1 MGNAQKRC
9 YEIKSKLKK
18 KTNNL
23 APITSTIDVSDSQ
36 TTIMKSNSHKI
47 NIHIKKTRNPS
58 LDKKNFLSGMSM
70 HKHEN
75 ISNIT
80 TNRTNRLMNSFN
92 IFNSPRRF
100 QSPENLSNIN
110 KKISLINDYS
120 PLKKYKKSNTIK
132 NIYLKGDLIG
142 EGRFGKVY
150 PGLCTIN
157 GEIVT
162 LKVYDKIPEEKKRL
176 ILKNRQQIYK
186 LEHPNIVKTILLYE
200 EKEQLNAIFDC
211 SNLNSVQELLNEYGT
226 FDENVIQK
234 YSRQLLQG
242 LKYLHEQN
250 IYHKN
255 FTPNNILVD
264 AEGTIKISD
273 CFIDSIILGSA
284 KEIYDNLLSD
294 SNDNINYYIP
304 PFFIQSIFYFGESMT
319 SKIGEN
325 NGNNNIKIFEE
336 WQAFD
341 LWYMG
346 CFLIEISS
354 WKKPWNHYNFK
365 DNSDFFEF
373 LKSTHLFPTIPKKRS
388 LEFQELVQILLN
400 PTLTNKKNIYDIIFN
415 LNFFTKN
422 VSEFNFEKNNK
433 SMMAQSSF
441 RQSRIEKKIFE
452 DSSYYFADSNIQ
464 LGQMLQNNKVKN
476 ILNNNNNAS
485 FSVSSMEDISF
496 SNSNISNINNNNFFG
511 SINYSKNEFKSF
523 IEGKINKIKSIKT
536 IKSDMTE
543 VKELQIE

>member
-47 NIHIKKTRNPS
+47 NIHIKKTRKPS

-92 IFNSPRRF
+92 IFNSSRRF

-110 KKISLINDYS
+110 KKISLMNDYS

-354 WKKPWNHYNFK
+354 GKKPWNHYNFK

-452 DSSYYFADSNIQ
+452 DSSYFADSNIQ

>member
-9 YEIKSKLKK
+9 YEIKSRLKK

-23 APITSTIDVSDSQ
+23 APISSTIDVSVSQ
-36 TTIMKSNSHKI
+36 NTITSSNSHKI
-47 NIHIKKTRNPS
+47 NIRIKKTRKLS
-58 LDKKNFLSGMSM
+58 LDKKKFLSNMTL
-70 HKHEN
+70 HKHNN
-75 ISNIT
+75 ISNMS

-157 GEIVT
+157 AEIVT
-162 LKVYDKIPEEKKRL
+162 LKVYDKIPEEKKKL

-186 LEHPNIVKTILLYE
+186 LEHPNIVKTVVLYE
-200 EKEQLNAIFDC
+200 EKDQLNAVFDC
-211 SNLNSVQELLNEYGT
+211 SSLNSVQELLKEYGT
-226 FDENVIQK
+226 FDESVIQK

-255 FTPNNILVD
+255 FTPKNILVD

-284 KEIYDNLLSD
+284 KEIYDNLLSS
-294 SNDNINYYIP
+294 SNGNINYYIP
-304 PFFIQSIFYFGESMT
+304 PFFIQSIFYFGESIT
-319 SKIGEN
+319 FKIGESN
-325 NGNNNIKIFEE
+325 DNNNIKIFEE
-336 WQAFD
+336 WQVFD

-354 WKKPWNHYNFK
+354 GKKPWNHYNFK

-373 LKSTHLFPTIPKKRS
+373 LKGTHLFPTIPKKMS
-388 LEFQELVQILLN
+388 QEFQELVQILLN

-415 LNFFTKN
+415 LNFFTKD
-422 VSEFNFEKNNK
+422 VSEFNFQKNNK
-433 SMMAQSSF
+433 SMVQSSF

-452 DSSYYFADSNIQ
+452 DSSYFADSNIQ

-476 ILNNNNNAS
+476 ILNNNNNNAS
-485 FSVSSMEDISF
+485 FSVTSMEDISF
-496 SNSNISNINNNNFFG
+496 SNSNISNNNYNNNFFG

-536 IKSDMTE
+536 MKSDMTE

>member
-110 KKISLINDYS
+110 KKINLMNDYS

-319 SKIGEN
+319 SKINEN

-354 WKKPWNHYNFK
+354 GKKPWNHYNFK

-452 DSSYYFADSNIQ
+452 DSSYFADSNIQ

>member
-47 NIHIKKTRNPS
+47 NIHIKKTRKPS

-142 EGRFGKVY
+142 QGRFGKVY

-157 GEIVT
+157 AEIVT
-162 LKVYDKIPEEKKRL
+162 LKVYDKIPEEKKKL

-186 LEHPNIVKTILLYE
+186 LEHPNIVKTVVLYE
-200 EKEQLNAIFDC
+200 EKDQLNAVFDC
-211 SNLNSVQELLNEYGT
+211 SSLNSVQELLKEYGT
-226 FDENVIQK
+226 FDESVIQK

-242 LKYLHEQN
+242 LRYLHEHN

-354 WKKPWNHYNFK
+354 GKKPWNHYHFK
-365 DNSDFFEF
+365 DNLDFFEF
-373 LKSTHLFPTIPKKRS
+373 LKNTNLIPTIPKKMS
-388 LEFQELVQILLN
+388 LEFHELVQILLN

-415 LNFFTKN
+415 LNFFKKN
-422 VSEFNFEKNNK
+422 VNDFIYQKNNK
-433 SMMAQSSF
+433 SIVQSSF
-441 RQSRIEKKIFE
+441 RNSHIEKKFFE
-452 DSSYYFADSNIQ
+452 DSSYFADSNIQ

-485 FSVSSMEDISF
+485 FSVTSMEDISF
-496 SNSNISNINNNNFFG
+496 NNSALSNNNNLFNSTLKG
-511 SINYSKNEFKSF
+511 F
-523 IEGKINKIKSIKT
+523 IEGKINKIKSIKS

-543 VKELQIE
+543 VKELQNE

>member
-23 APITSTIDVSDSQ
+23 APISSTIDVSDSQ
-36 TTIMKSNSHKI
+36 NTIMASNSHKI
-47 NIHIKKTRNPS
+47 NIRIKKTRNPS
-58 LDKKNFLSGMSM
+58 LDKKKFLSNMTL
-70 HKHEN
+70 HKHNN
-75 ISNIT
+75 ISNMS

-142 EGRFGKVY
+142 QGRFGKVY

-157 GEIVT
+157 AEIVT
-162 LKVYDKIPEEKKRL
+162 LKVYDKIPEEKKKL

-186 LEHPNIVKTILLYE
+186 LEHPNIVKTVVLYE
-200 EKEQLNAIFDC
+200 EKDQLNAVFDC
-211 SNLNSVQELLNEYGT
+211 SSLNSVQELLKEYGT
-226 FDENVIQK
+226 FDESVIQK

-255 FTPNNILVD
+255 FTPKNILVD

-284 KEIYDNLLSD
+284 KEIYDNLLSS
-294 SNDNINYYIP
+294 SNGNINYYIP
-304 PFFIQSIFYFGESMT
+304 PFFIQSIFYFGESIT
-319 SKIGEN
+319 FKIGESN
-325 NGNNNIKIFEE
+325 DNNNIKIFEE

-354 WKKPWNHYNFK
+354 GKKPWNHYNFK

-373 LKSTHLFPTIPKKRS
+373 LKGTHLFPTIPKKMS
-388 LEFQELVQILLN
+388 QEFQELVQILLN

-415 LNFFTKN
+415 LNFFTKD
-422 VSEFNFEKNNK
+422 VSEFNFQKNNK
-433 SMMAQSSF
+433 SMVQSSF

-452 DSSYYFADSNIQ
+452 DSSYFADSNIQ

-485 FSVSSMEDISF
+485 FSVTSMEDISF
-496 SNSNISNINNNNFFG
+496 SNSNISNNNYNNNFFG

-536 IKSDMTE
+536 MKSDMTE

>member
-92 IFNSPRRF
+92 IFNSSRRF
-100 QSPENLSNIN
+100 QSPENLSHIN
-110 KKISLINDYS
+110 KKINLMNDYS

-162 LKVYDKIPEEKKRL
+162 LKVYDKIPEKKKRL

-341 LWYMG
+341 LWYMA

-354 WKKPWNHYNFK
+354 GKKPWNHYNFK

-452 DSSYYFADSNIQ
+452 DSSYFADSNIQ

>member
-354 WKKPWNHYNFK
+354 GKKPWNHYNFK

-441 RQSRIEKKIFE
+441 RQSRNEKKIFE
-452 DSSYYFADSNIQ
+452 DSSYFADSNIQ

>member
-23 APITSTIDVSDSQ
+23 APISSTIDVSDSQ
-36 TTIMKSNSHKI
+36 NTIMASNSHKI
-47 NIHIKKTRNPS
+47 NIRIKKTRNPS
-58 LDKKNFLSGMSM
+58 LDKKKFLSNMTL
-70 HKHEN
+70 HKHNN
-75 ISNIT
+75 ISNMS

-142 EGRFGKVY
+142 QGRFGKVY

-157 GEIVT
+157 AEIVT
-162 LKVYDKIPEEKKRL
+162 LKVYDKIPEEKKKL

-186 LEHPNIVKTILLYE
+186 LEHPNIVKTVVLYE
-200 EKEQLNAIFDC
+200 EKDQLNAVFDC
-211 SNLNSVQELLNEYGT
+211 SSLNSVQELLKEYGT
-226 FDENVIQK
+226 FDESVIQK

-255 FTPNNILVD
+255 FTPKNILVD

-284 KEIYDNLLSD
+284 KEIYDNLLSS

-304 PFFIQSIFYFGESMT
+304 PFFIQSIFYFGESIT
-319 SKIGEN
+319 FKIGESN
-325 NGNNNIKIFEE
+325 DNNNIKIFEE

-354 WKKPWNHYNFK
+354 GKKPWNHYNFK

-373 LKSTHLFPTIPKKRS
+373 LKGTHLFPTIPKKMS
-388 LEFQELVQILLN
+388 QEFQELVQILLN

-415 LNFFTKN
+415 LNFFTKD
-422 VSEFNFEKNNK
+422 VSEFNFQKNNK
-433 SMMAQSSF
+433 SMVQSSF

-452 DSSYYFADSNIQ
+452 DSSYFADSNIQ

-485 FSVSSMEDISF
+485 FSVTSMEDISF
-496 SNSNISNINNNNFFG
+496 SNSNISNNNYNNNFFG

-536 IKSDMTE
+536 MKSDMTE

>member
-23 APITSTIDVSDSQ
+23 APISSTIDVSDSQ
-36 TTIMKSNSHKI
+36 NTIMASNSHKI
-47 NIHIKKTRNPS
+47 NIRIKKTRNPS
-58 LDKKNFLSGMSM
+58 LDKKKFLSNMTL
-70 HKHEN
+70 HKHNN
-75 ISNIT
+75 ISNMS

-157 GEIVT
+157 AEIVT
-162 LKVYDKIPEEKKRL
+162 LKVYDKIPEEKKKL

-186 LEHPNIVKTILLYE
+186 LEHPNIVKTVVLYE
-200 EKEQLNAIFDC
+200 EKDQLNAVFDC
-211 SNLNSVQELLNEYGT
+211 SSLNSVQELLKEYGT
-226 FDENVIQK
+226 FDESVIQK

-255 FTPNNILVD
+255 FTPKNILVD

-284 KEIYDNLLSD
+284 KEIYDNLLSS
-294 SNDNINYYIP
+294 SNGNINYYIP
-304 PFFIQSIFYFGESMT
+304 PFFIQSIFYFGESIT
-319 SKIGEN
+319 FKIGESN
-325 NGNNNIKIFEE
+325 NNNNNIKIFEE

-354 WKKPWNHYNFK
+354 GKKPWNHYNFK

-373 LKSTHLFPTIPKKRS
+373 LKGTHLFPTIPKKMS
-388 LEFQELVQILLN
+388 QEFQELVQILLN

-415 LNFFTKN
+415 LNFFTKD
-422 VSEFNFEKNNK
+422 VSEFNFQKNNK
-433 SMMAQSSF
+433 SMVQSSF

-452 DSSYYFADSNIQ
+452 DSSYFADSNIQ

-485 FSVSSMEDISF
+485 FSVTSMEDISF
-496 SNSNISNINNNNFFG
+496 SNSNISNNNYNNNFFG

-536 IKSDMTE
+536 MKSDMTE

>member
-36 TTIMKSNSHKI
+36 NTIMSSSSHKI
-47 NIHIKKTRNPS
+47 NIRIKKTRKPS

-92 IFNSPRRF
+92 IFNSSRRF
-100 QSPENLSNIN
+100 QSPENLSNVN
-110 KKISLINDYS
+110 KKINLMNDYS

-157 GEIVT
+157 AEIVT

-264 AEGTIKISD
+264 AGGTIKISD

-325 NGNNNIKIFEE
+325 NENNNIKIFEE

-354 WKKPWNHYNFK
+354 GKKPWNHYNFK

-373 LKSTHLFPTIPKKRS
+373 LKSTHLFPTIPKKMS

-422 VSEFNFEKNNK
+422 ISEFNFEKNNK

-452 DSSYYFADSNIQ
+452 DSSYFADSNIQ

-496 SNSNISNINNNNFFG
+496 SNSNISNNNNFFG

>member
-47 NIHIKKTRNPS
+47 NIHIKKTRNPR

-110 KKISLINDYS
+110 KKINLMNDYS

-162 LKVYDKIPEEKKRL
+162 LKVYDKIPEKKKRL

-354 WKKPWNHYNFK
+354 GKKPWNHYNFK

-422 VSEFNFEKNNK
+422 ISEFNFEKNNK

-452 DSSYYFADSNIQ
+452 DSSYFADSNIQ

>member
-47 NIHIKKTRNPS
+47 NIHIKKTRKPS

-200 EKEQLNAIFDC
+200 EKEQLTAIFDC

-325 NGNNNIKIFEE
+325 NVKNNIKIFEE

-354 WKKPWNHYNFK
+354 GKKPWNHYNFK

-422 VSEFNFEKNNK
+422 ISEFNFEKNNK

-441 RQSRIEKKIFE
+441 RQSRNEKKIFE
-452 DSSYYFADSNIQ
+452 DSSYFADSNIQ

>member
-36 TTIMKSNSHKI
+36 TTIMKSNSHNI
-47 NIHIKKTRNPS
+47 NIHIKKTRKPS

-92 IFNSPRRF
+92 IFNSSRRF

-162 LKVYDKIPEEKKRL
+162 LKVYDKIPEKKKRL

-319 SKIGEN
+319 SKINEN

-341 LWYMG
+341 LWYMA

-354 WKKPWNHYNFK
+354 GKKPWNHYNFK

-452 DSSYYFADSNIQ
+452 DSSYFADSNIQ

>member
-92 IFNSPRRF
+92 IFNSSRRF

-354 WKKPWNHYNFK
+354 GKKPWNHYNFK

-452 DSSYYFADSNIQ
+452 DSSYFADSNIQ

>member
-1 MGNAQKRC
+1 MGNAHKRC

-18 KTNNL
+18 NRNNL
-23 APITSTIDVSDSQ
+23 APIESTIDASNSQ
-36 TTIMKSNSHKI
+36 NTTITNSNHKI
-47 NIHIKKTRNPS
+47 NIHIKKTRKPS
-58 LDKKNFLSGMSM
+58 LDKKKFLSDMTM
-70 HKHEN
+70 HKHDN

-92 IFNSPRRF
+92 IINSPGRF
-100 QSPENLSNIN
+100 QSPENLSHIN
-110 KKISLINDYS
+110 KKINLINDYS
-120 PLKKYKKSNTIK
+120 PVKKYKKSSTIK

-157 GEIVT
+157 AEIVT
-162 LKVYDKIPEEKKRL
+162 LKVYDKIPKEKKKL
-176 ILKNRQQIYK
+176 ILENRQQIYK

-200 EKEQLNAIFDC
+200 EKEQLNGVFDC

-234 YSRQLLQG
+234 YSMQLLQG

-284 KEIYDNLLSD
+284 KEIYDNLLSG

-304 PFFIQSIFYFGESMT
+304 PFFIQNIFYFGESMT
-319 SKIGEN
+319 FKIGEN
-325 NGNNNIKIFEE
+325 NDNIKIFEE

-354 WKKPWNHYNFK
+354 GKKPWNHYNFK

-373 LKSTHLFPTIPKKRS
+373 LKGTHLFPTIPKKMS

-415 LNFFTKN
+415 LNFFTKK
-422 VSEFNFEKNNK
+422 VTEFNFQKNNK
-433 SMMAQSSF
+433 SMLQSSF
-441 RQSRIEKKIFE
+441 RQSRIEKKFE
-452 DSSYYFADSNIQ
+452 DSSYFADSNVQ

-496 SNSNISNINNNNFFG
+496 SNSNISNNNNFFG

>member
-92 IFNSPRRF
+92 IFNSSRRF

-162 LKVYDKIPEEKKRL
+162 LKVYDKIPEKKKRL

-354 WKKPWNHYNFK
+354 GKKPWNHYNFK

-452 DSSYYFADSNIQ
+452 DSSYFADSNIQ

>member
-354 WKKPWNHYNFK
+354 GKKPWNHYNFK

-422 VSEFNFEKNNK
+422 ISEFNFEKNNK

-452 DSSYYFADSNIQ
+452 DSSYFADSNIQ

>member
-47 NIHIKKTRNPS
+47 NIHIKKTR
-58 LDKKNFLSGMSM
+58 FLSGMSM

-92 IFNSPRRF
+92 IFNSSRRF
-100 QSPENLSNIN
+100 QSPENLSHIN
-110 KKISLINDYS
+110 KKINLMNDYS

-354 WKKPWNHYNFK
+354 GKKPWNHYNFK

-452 DSSYYFADSNIQ
+452 DSSYFADSNIQ

>member
-9 YEIKSKLKK
+9 YEIKSRLKK

-23 APITSTIDVSDSQ
+23 APISSTIDVSVSQ
-36 TTIMKSNSHKI
+36 NTITSSNSHKI
-47 NIHIKKTRNPS
+47 NIRIKKTRKLS
-58 LDKKNFLSGMSM
+58 LDKKKFLSNMTLP
-70 HKHEN
+70 KHNN
-75 ISNIT
+75 ISNMS

-92 IFNSPRRF
+92 IFNSPKRF

-157 GEIVT
+157 AEIVT
-162 LKVYDKIPEEKKRL
+162 LKVYDKIPEEKKKL

-186 LEHPNIVKTILLYE
+186 LEHPNIVKTVVLYE
-200 EKEQLNAIFDC
+200 EKDQLNAVFDC
-211 SNLNSVQELLNEYGT
+211 SSLNSVQELLKEYGT
-226 FDENVIQK
+226 FDESVIQK

-255 FTPNNILVD
+255 FTPKNILVD

-284 KEIYDNLLSD
+284 KEIYDNLLSS

-304 PFFIQSIFYFGESMT
+304 PFFIQSIFYFGESIT
-319 SKIGEN
+319 FKIGESN
-325 NGNNNIKIFEE
+325 DNNNIKIFEE

-354 WKKPWNHYNFK
+354 GKKPWNHYNFK

-373 LKSTHLFPTIPKKRS
+373 LKGTHLFPTIPKKMS
-388 LEFQELVQILLN
+388 QEFQELVQILLN

-415 LNFFTKN
+415 LNFFTKD
-422 VSEFNFEKNNK
+422 VSEFNFQKNNK
-433 SMMAQSSF
+433 SMVQSSF

-452 DSSYYFADSNIQ
+452 DSSYFADSNIQ

-485 FSVSSMEDISF
+485 FSVTSMEDISF
-496 SNSNISNINNNNFFG
+496 SNSNISNNNYNNNFFG
-511 SINYSKNEFKSF
+511 SLNYSKNEFKSF

>member
-242 LKYLHEQN
+242 LRYLHEQN

-354 WKKPWNHYNFK
+354 GKKPWNHYNFK

-452 DSSYYFADSNIQ
+452 DSSYFADSNIQ

>member
-36 TTIMKSNSHKI
+36 TTIMKSNSHNI
-47 NIHIKKTRNPS
+47 NIHIKKTRKPS

-92 IFNSPRRF
+92 IFNSSRRF
-100 QSPENLSNIN
+100 QSPENLSHIN
-110 KKISLINDYS
+110 KKINLMNDYS

-162 LKVYDKIPEEKKRL
+162 LKVYDKIPEKKKRL

-354 WKKPWNHYNFK
+354 GKKPWNHYNFK

-452 DSSYYFADSNIQ
+452 DSSYFADSNIQ

>member
-47 NIHIKKTRNPS
+47 NIHIKKTRKPS

-110 KKISLINDYS
+110 KKINLMNDYS

-354 WKKPWNHYNFK
+354 GKKPWNHYNFK

-452 DSSYYFADSNIQ
+452 DSSYFADSNIQ

>member
-36 TTIMKSNSHKI
+36 TTIMKSNSHNI
-47 NIHIKKTRNPS
+47 NIHIKKTRKPS

-92 IFNSPRRF
+92 IFNSSRRF
-100 QSPENLSNIN
+100 QSPENLSHIN
-110 KKISLINDYS
+110 KKINLMNDYS

-142 EGRFGKVY
+142 EGRFGKVF

-162 LKVYDKIPEEKKRL
+162 LKVYDKIPEKKKRL

-354 WKKPWNHYNFK
+354 GKKPWNHYNFK

-452 DSSYYFADSNIQ
+452 DSSYFADSNIQ

>member
-23 APITSTIDVSDSQ
+23 APISSTIDVSDSQ
-36 TTIMKSNSHKI
+36 NTIMASNSHKI
-47 NIHIKKTRNPS
+47 NIRIKKTRNPS
-58 LDKKNFLSGMSM
+58 LDKKKFLSNMTL
-70 HKHEN
+70 HKHNN
-75 ISNIT
+75 ISNMS

-157 GEIVT
+157 AEIVT
-162 LKVYDKIPEEKKRL
+162 LKVYDKIPEEKKKL

-186 LEHPNIVKTILLYE
+186 LEHPNIVKTVVLYE
-200 EKEQLNAIFDC
+200 EKDQLNAVFDC
-211 SNLNSVQELLNEYGT
+211 SSLNSVQELLKEYGT
-226 FDENVIQK
+226 FDESVIQK

-255 FTPNNILVD
+255 FTPKNILVD

-284 KEIYDNLLSD
+284 KEIYDNLLSS

-304 PFFIQSIFYFGESMT
+304 PFFIQSIFYFGESIT
-319 SKIGEN
+319 FKIGESN
-325 NGNNNIKIFEE
+325 DNNNIKIFEE

-354 WKKPWNHYNFK
+354 GKKPWNHYNFK

-373 LKSTHLFPTIPKKRS
+373 LKGTHLFPTIPKKMS
-388 LEFQELVQILLN
+388 QEFQELVQILLN

-415 LNFFTKN
+415 LNFFTKD
-422 VSEFNFEKNNK
+422 VSEFNFQKNNK
-433 SMMAQSSF
+433 SMVQSSF

-452 DSSYYFADSNIQ
+452 DSSYFADSNIQ

-485 FSVSSMEDISF
+485 FSVTSMEDISF
-496 SNSNISNINNNNFFG
+496 SNSNISNNNYNNNFFG

-536 IKSDMTE
+536 MKSDMTE

>member
-47 NIHIKKTRNPS
+47 NIHIKKTRKPS

-242 LKYLHEQN
+242 LRYLHEQN

-354 WKKPWNHYNFK
+354 GKKPWNHYNFK

-452 DSSYYFADSNIQ
+452 DSSYFADSNIQ

>member
-36 TTIMKSNSHKI
+36 NTIMSSSSHKI
-47 NIHIKKTRNPS
+47 NIRIKKTRKPS

-92 IFNSPRRF
+92 IFNSSRRF

-110 KKISLINDYS
+110 KKINLMNDYS

-157 GEIVT
+157 AEIVT

-264 AEGTIKISD
+264 AGGTIKISD

-325 NGNNNIKIFEE
+325 NENNNIKIFEE

-354 WKKPWNHYNFK
+354 GKKPWNHYNFK

-373 LKSTHLFPTIPKKRS
+373 LKSTHLFPTIPKKMS

-422 VSEFNFEKNNK
+422 ISEFNFEKNNK

-452 DSSYYFADSNIQ
+452 DSSYFADSNIQ

-496 SNSNISNINNNNFFG
+496 SNSNISNNNNFFG

>member
-47 NIHIKKTRNPS
+47 NIHIKKTRKPS

-110 KKISLINDYS
+110 KKISLMNDYS

-162 LKVYDKIPEEKKRL
+162 LKVYDKIPEKKKRL

-325 NGNNNIKIFEE
+325 KGNNNIKIFEE

-354 WKKPWNHYNFK
+354 GKKPWNHYNFK

-422 VSEFNFEKNNK
+422 ISEFNFEKNNK

-452 DSSYYFADSNIQ
+452 DSSYFADSNIQ

>member
-47 NIHIKKTRNPS
+47 NIHIKKTRKPS

-157 GEIVT
+157 AEIVT
-162 LKVYDKIPEEKKRL
+162 LKVYDKIPEEKKKL

-186 LEHPNIVKTILLYE
+186 LEHPNIVKTVVLYE
-200 EKEQLNAIFDC
+200 EKDQLNAVFDC
-211 SNLNSVQELLNEYGT
+211 SSLNSVQELLKEYGT
-226 FDENVIQK
+226 FDESVIQK

-255 FTPNNILVD
+255 FTPKNILVD

-284 KEIYDNLLSD
+284 KEIYDNLLSS

-304 PFFIQSIFYFGESMT
+304 PFFIQSIFYFGESIT
-319 SKIGEN
+319 FKIGESN
-325 NGNNNIKIFEE
+325 NNNNNIKIFEE

-354 WKKPWNHYNFK
+354 GKKPWNHYNFK

-373 LKSTHLFPTIPKKRS
+373 LKGTHLFPTIPKKMS
-388 LEFQELVQILLN
+388 QEFQELVQILLN

-415 LNFFTKN
+415 LNFFTKD
-422 VSEFNFEKNNK
+422 VSEFNFQKNNK
-433 SMMAQSSF
+433 SMVQSSF

-452 DSSYYFADSNIQ
+452 DSSYFADSNIQ

-485 FSVSSMEDISF
+485 FSVTSMEDISF
-496 SNSNISNINNNNFFG
+496 SNSNISNNNYNNNFFG

-536 IKSDMTE
+536 MKSDMTE

>member
-47 NIHIKKTRNPS
+47 NIHIKKTRKPS

-100 QSPENLSNIN
+100 QSPEKLSNIN

-354 WKKPWNHYNFK
+354 GKKPWNHYNFK

-452 DSSYYFADSNIQ
+452 DSSYFADSNIQ

>member
-1 MGNAQKRC
+1 M
-9 YEIKSKLKK
+9 IKS
-18 KTNNL
+18 
-23 APITSTIDVSDSQ
+23 
-36 TTIMKSNSHKI
+36 
-47 NIHIKKTRNPS
+47 
-58 LDKKNFLSGMSM
+58 
-70 HKHEN
+70 
-75 ISNIT
+75 
-80 TNRTNRLMNSFN
+80 
-92 IFNSPRRF
+92 PR
-100 QSPENLSNIN
+100 
-110 KKISLINDYS
+110 K
-120 PLKKYKKSNTIK
+120 
-132 NIYLKGDLIG
+132 
-142 EGRFGKVY
+142 
-150 PGLCTIN
+150 
-157 GEIVT
+157 
-162 LKVYDKIPEEKKRL
+162 KKRL

-242 LKYLHEQN
+242 LRYLHEQN

-354 WKKPWNHYNFK
+354 GKKTV
-365 DNSDFFEF
+365 E
-373 LKSTHLFPTIPKKRS
+373 S
-388 LEFQELVQILLN
+388 L
-400 PTLTNKKNIYDIIFN
+400 
-415 LNFFTKN
+415 
-422 VSEFNFEKNNK
+422 
-433 SMMAQSSF
+433 
-441 RQSRIEKKIFE
+441 
-452 DSSYYFADSNIQ
+452 
-464 LGQMLQNNKVKN
+464 
-476 ILNNNNNAS
+476 
-485 FSVSSMEDISF
+485 
-496 SNSNISNINNNNFFG
+496 
-511 SINYSKNEFKSF
+511 
-523 IEGKINKIKSIKT
+523 
-536 IKSDMTE
+536 
-543 VKELQIE
+543 

>member
-47 NIHIKKTRNPS
+47 NIHIKKTRKPS

-162 LKVYDKIPEEKKRL
+162 LKVYDKIPEKKKRL

-354 WKKPWNHYNFK
+354 GKKPWNHYNFK

-441 RQSRIEKKIFE
+441 RQSRNEKKIFE
-452 DSSYYFADSNIQ
+452 DSSYFADSNIQ